1 MILFD
6 VDMPKSC
13 KECLLCMYHHGEPN
27 DWKTGHFCIISS
39 ENVAYAMQ
47 HNERDSRCPLKEQK
61 HGKWIVE
68 ADGMVTRCSECQS
81 TITGLIFAKRWRYCH
96 HCGAKM
102 EVDDDRQ

>member
-1 MILFD
+1 MSILVEGMKMPETCIQCPMQFGGFCYVQPPD
-6 VDMPKSC
+6 IDEARVAPTVDEAWEQGKPK
-13 KECLLCMYHHGEPN
+13 
-27 DWKTGHFCIISS
+27 W
-39 ENVAYAMQ
+39 
-47 HNERDSRCPLKEQK
+47 CPLKEQK

-81 TITGLIFAKRWRYCH
+81 TITGLIFAKKWRYCH